1 MAENFKYW
9 AFISYSHQ
17 DNLVERKS
25 GESGCL
31 RWGEWL
37 HRELETYRV
46 PVAFHGRKTPTGESM
61 PVRLFPV
68 FQDEKELPLN
78 SDLAGAIAD
87 GLEQSRFLIVICSPR
102 SASSFYVNE
111 EVRRFKEMGRQ
122 NRILALIVAGEPNA
136 SDGNKM
142 GYTVA
147 DECFCP
153 ALRYPLDATG
163 KLDTT
168 RRDAQEPIAGDVRVK
183 DGQLA
188 REARRTDLRGH
199 REVLEFMRL
208 KLIAGLMGVG
218 FDELVQRDKARQAAE
233 LRRRIVLLSGV
244 ALFIALLAVY
254 ALFERAHA
262 VRSEHR
268 IAENASRSHYD
279 LAKLLLERHD
289 DAGALA
295 HLAEALRN
303 NPNNR
308 VATSFALNLLLHR
321 EWPIPEPSPLGP
333 DVRTLGAVLSPDGK
347 KLLTWPG
354 KKKLFLWDAFT
365 GKEAAPALESEGDI
379 LDADFSRDSKRVLTT
394 ATDGVARIWDAA
406 TGHELQKFDVPGKL
420 PASWHHD
427 EKRLLTTTV
436 NESARLWDAATG
448 QPLTPPLA
456 HPKMA
461 FADMSRDGTRVLTA
475 SREGSVQVW
484 DAANGAKIGGLLQ
497 HGDILFAASFS
508 IDGSRVITGASDGF
522 ARVWDATTGAA
533 LGAME
538 HVDPLW
544 FARSSSAGERIATRA
559 TDGGVQLWD
568 AMTFRPWANPVRP
581 GGLGFGASMSVDGS
595 RLLIPTSG
603 QLTLWNVATGRELA
617 EPVLRQMLL
626 TSASMSADDGRLVT
640 SSWDGSVRIWDAA
653 TGKVLGVPMKHTM
666 IASSAVFNA
675 EGTRVVSTSWDGTVR
690 VWDAQ
695 SGAAVGTVVKL
706 EERANRAAFSPDGT
720 RVAAG
725 DSRGNVRIFEA
736 ATGKT
741 IRDLPHGRDSEINS
755 VAFSADGKRLVTA
768 GGDFL
773 AHVWD
778 VESGQELV
786 AKIKHASSISTAVF
800 SPDGK
805 RILTSSSDR
814 TARIWDAVSGAPL
827 IDEVRLSDWA
837 TGARFSPDGSRFVTS
852 ARDGTVQLWDSA
864 SGQPLAAFGPLSRK
878 LALGVDAFSAA
889 FSRDGRGVFV
899 VLPMAVRRVDVAGWD
914 VATEDLAQ
922 LVENLGGTHFDSD
935 SGRMVALPEGQFER
949 VRTRFSG
956 EGEGDVARIGH
967 WFFSDRK
974 TRAISPWSTQTL
986 PQWTARRLADEVP
999 DGNIAPLEEMLTV
1012 NPRDPAL
1019 LIALARKVCEKE
1031 PARARRYVEL
1041 ARLFDPQTPI
1051 PTELQKLDK
1060 APP

>member
-1 MAENFKYW
+1 MAEAYKYW

-25 GESGCL
+25 GERDCL

-37 HRELETYRV
+37 HRQLETYRV
-46 PVAFHGRKTPTGESM
+46 PVAFRDRATPTGEPM
-61 PVRLFPV
+61 PARLFPV

-136 SDGNKM
+136 SDGNKT

-163 KLDTT
+163 TLDTS

-208 KLIAGLMGVG
+208 KLLAGLMGVG

-233 LRRRIVLLSGV
+233 LRRRIVLLAGV
-244 ALFIALLAVY
+244 ALSIALLAVY
-254 ALFERAHA
+254 ALFQRAHA
-262 VRSEHR
+262 VKSEHR

-303 NPNNR
+303 NPKNR

-321 EWPIPEPSPLGP
+321 EWPIPEPSLLGP
-333 DVRTLGAVLSPDGK
+333 DVRMRGVVLSPDGK
-347 KLLTWPG
+347 KMLTWPG
-354 KKKLFLWDAFT
+354 KNKLFLWDAAT
-365 GKEAAPALESEGDI
+365 GKEASPALESGGDI
-379 LDADFSRDSKRVLTT
+379 LGADFSRDSKRVLTT

-406 TGHELQKFDVPGKL
+406 TGRELQKFDVPGKL
-420 PASWHHD
+420 PASWHYD
-427 EKRLLTTTV
+427 EKRLLTTTAG
-436 NESARLWDAATG
+436 ESARLWDAASG
-448 QPLTPPLA
+448 QPLMPPLM
-456 HPKMA
+456 HPKMT
-461 FADMSRDGTRVLTA
+461 FADMSLDGTRVLTA
-475 SREGSVQVW
+475 SNEGTVQVW
-484 DAANGAKIGGLLQ
+484 DAATGTKIGGMLQ
-497 HGDILFAASFS
+497 HGEILFAASFS
-508 IDGSRVITGASDGF
+508 IDGARVITAASDRF
-522 ARVWDATTGAA
+522 ARVWDAATGAA
-533 LGAME
+533 LGALE

-544 FARSSSAGERIATRA
+544 FARSSSAGERITTRA
-559 TDGGVQLWD
+559 TDGSVQLWD
-568 AMTFRPWANPVRP
+568 AVTLRPWAGLIRP
-581 GGLGFGASMSVDGS
+581 GGLGFGASMSADGE
-595 RLLIPTSG
+595 RLLIPASG
-603 QLTLWNVATGRELA
+603 QLTIWNVATGREQA

-626 TSASMSADDGRLVT
+626 TSASLSADENRLVT
-640 SSWDGSVRIWDAA
+640 SSWDGSVRIWDAS
-653 TGKVLGVPMKHTM
+653 TGKALGVPMKHST
-666 IASSAVFNA
+666 IASSACFNA
-675 EGTRVVSTSWDGTVR
+675 DGTRVVSTSWDGTVQ

-695 SGAAVGTVVKL
+695 SGTAVGAVVKL
-706 EERANRAAFSPDGT
+706 AERANRAVFSPDGK

-725 DSRGNVRIFEA
+725 DSRGNVRIFDA
-736 ATGKT
+736 ATGAT
-741 IRDLPHGRDSEINS
+741 IRDLPHGRASEINS
-755 VAFSADGKRLVTA
+755 VAFSADGKRLITA

-778 VESGQELV
+778 VESGQELG
-786 AKIKHASSISTAVF
+786 AKIRHASSISTAEF
-800 SPDGK
+800 SLDGK

-814 TARIWDAVSGAPL
+814 TARIWDAVSGTPL

-837 TGARFSPDGSRFVTS
+837 TGARFSPDGGRFVTS
-852 ARDGTVQLWDSA
+852 ARDGTVQVWDSA
-864 SGQPLAAFGPLSRK
+864 TGQPLAAFGPLSGK
-878 LALGVDAFSAA
+878 AALGVDAFSAA

-899 VLPMAVRRVDVAGWD
+899 VLPMAVRRIDVAGWD

-922 LVENLGGTHFDSD
+922 LVESLGGTHFDAD
-935 SGRMVALPEGQFER
+935 SGRMVALPEGQIER
-949 VRTRFSG
+949 VRSHF
-956 EGEGDVARIGH
+956 EGEGDVARVGR

-974 TRAISPWSTQTL
+974 TRPISPWSKMTL
-986 PQWTARRLADEVP
+986 PQWTARRLADEAP
-999 DGNIAPLEEMLTV
+999 DGNIAPLEEMLAV

-1019 LIALARKVCEKE
+1019 LIALALKVHEKE
-1031 PARARRYVEL
+1031 PARARRYIDL
-1041 ARLFDPQTPI
+1041 ARLFDPQI
-1051 PTELQKLDK
+1051 PVPTVLQNLVE
-1060 APP
+1060 PLPQ